1 MYSRW
6 VQLIKDC
13 FLLKNT
19 GKNSDILEG
28 LLVLLERCFNLP
40 NITDAKVYGATLS
53 SPLTFLRIVYQIQP
67 IISGGGA

>member
-1 MYSRW
+1 MYNRG

-19 GKNSDILEG
+19 GKNSDILKG
-28 LLVLLERCFNLP
+28 LLVLLERCFNLS
-40 NITDAKVYGATLS
+40 NVTDAKVFGATLS

-67 IISGGGA
+67 VISEGGV